1 MVFFTFSSFI
11 MAKRELDGKPLLEM
25 NKLDVG
31 PIEPRAAVTVLGTGD
46 FGKALAQRLSLVG
59 YDVVIGSRSAEKRSA
74 TLSQNYRI
82 LSIEDA
88 VNHSDIVFLAIPRD
102 GYQQM
107 AALLQTRVDNKI
119 VVDVSNRTDA
129 SRDATSHAEHLAS
142 LLPAARVVKGFNVVS
157 AWALE
162 NDIYGGSRLVYVCGD
177 DPAAKTEVGHRFY
190 VEGSS
195 APAIMFSLI
204 MFSKVIS
211 YYFCSNFCGFF

>member
-1 MVFFTFSSFI
+1 
-11 MAKRELDGKPLLEM
+11 MAEQELDGKPLLEM

-59 YDVVIGSRSAEKRSA
+59 CDVVIGSRSAEKRSA

-102 GYQQM
+102 GYEQM
-107 AALLQTRVDNKI
+107 AALLQTRAENKI
-119 VVDVSNRTDA
+119 VVDVSNRTHA
-129 SRDATSHAEHLAS
+129 PRDATSHAEYLAR

-177 DPAAKTEVGHRFY
+177 DPEGKTKVGYCLYLQGR
-190 VEGSS
+190 S
-195 APAIMFSLI
+195 APAIMFSLV
-204 MFSKVIS
+204 S
-211 YYFCSNFCGFF
+211 